1 MKILLVEDNR
11 ADARLFAELL
21 SEVPGRP
28 FQLTTVDTL
37 AAARAQ
43 ATTHDVLFLDLSLPD
58 AHGLDTVTAMLAAAR
73 DMPIIVLTGTDDER
87 VAIEAVKAGAQDY
100 LTKSEITPSLIART
114 ARYAVERKHAEE
126 NARKLVQSELAAAR
140 ARFKASVTS
149 AVTASFEL
157 GQTLPEVARLLV
169 PTLGDYCVI
178 DLVDR
183 DDKLERIACAS
194 ADAAHEEDM
203 LALGRFVPGRGN
215 PRSLALQA
223 ITSRKTVLVS
233 TPSVA
238 DLVTD
243 PDHLA
248 IVRRLAPSAMLS
260 VPMIARD
267 RVVGSLSFAMGPRR
281 SFSHELVMLAEEVAG
296 RLALGID
303 NAHLYHA
310 AQRAI
315 AARDELLAVVSHDLR
330 NPLGVVALALQ
341 MMQADPSEAPSALPR
356 AVRAVDR
363 MQRLIE
369 DLLELARIDAGTL
382 HVELAHI
389 DLTSVVDESFELH
402 RTLAVDKQI
411 TLERAWQSSD
421 GTAVRVMADR
431 HRIVQVLSNLLSNA
445 IKFTPPRGTVR
456 LGLSVAGDHVEIMV
470 SDTGPGI
477 SREHLPHIFDRFYQT
492 ERDRKGIGLG
502 LAIARGIVDAHGG
515 TLVVESEQGRGATFT
530 VRLRRDAASDTYL
543 IPVREHGELAAAGS

>member
-421 GTAVRVMADR
+421 GAAVRVMADR